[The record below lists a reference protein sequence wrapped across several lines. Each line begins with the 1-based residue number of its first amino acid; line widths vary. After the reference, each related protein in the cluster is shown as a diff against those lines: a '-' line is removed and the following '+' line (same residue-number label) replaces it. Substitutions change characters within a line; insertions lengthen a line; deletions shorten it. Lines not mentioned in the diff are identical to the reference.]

1 MRRNSIPRKISL
13 TDSIGEIL
21 EDIEDE
27 DIWDNNNT
35 ESTAT
40 ITKVDMPSSKPPL
53 PPGRRHSLRRTNSNV
68 SSTEP
73 GSAVVAAAASR
84 EPTLDELLTE
94 FESDDVLSGPV
105 SELTGKTKEER

>member
-1 MRRNSIPRKISL
+1 M

-40 ITKVDMPSSKPPL
+40 INTKVDMPSSKPPL

-73 GSAVVAAAASR
+73 SAVVAAAASR

-105 SELTGKTKEER
+105 SELTGKLAKEER